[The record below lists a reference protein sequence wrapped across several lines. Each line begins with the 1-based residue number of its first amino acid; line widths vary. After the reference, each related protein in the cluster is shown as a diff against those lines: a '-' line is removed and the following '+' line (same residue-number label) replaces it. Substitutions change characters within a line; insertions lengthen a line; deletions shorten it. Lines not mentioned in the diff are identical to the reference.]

1 MLKLILTGACA
12 LAAALLPQAGGHA
25 DDDKGPIMAEVT
37 EWQFEHFFELP
48 EVPEPSGLCFCPESQ
63 TIFAVD
69 DGGIGREPGLYELD
83 LDGKVLRSLQF
94 GKDLEGVCFC
104 PLDGMIYV
112 ADEADERVWQ
122 VDRSGAVL
130 QTLGSFTV
138 NRTLDGDDF
147 LKAGGNGFEGIE
159 FMADVSAPG
168 GGYFLL
174 LNQDDPHALV
184 RVDYQRSQEL
194 GDSREVFMNAAWELE
209 PINCGEVRFDP
220 AENELWVV
228 HSWMNTAE
236 VLDPVTLNL
245 KRWEVM
251 PGAAQEGL
259 CFDTQHRMWVG
270 QDLGGV
276 ARYVM
281 GVATEE

>member
-1 MLKLILTGACA
+1 MLKFLLCGACA
-12 LAAALLPQAGGHA
+12 AAAALAPSAGGHS

-37 EWQFEHFFELP
+37 EWQFEAFFELP
-48 EVPEPSGLCFCPESQ
+48 EVPEPSGLCFCPDTQ

-69 DGGIGREPGLYELD
+69 DGGVGREPGLYELD
-83 LDGKVLRSLQF
+83 QDCRVLRSLSF

-112 ADEADERVWQ
+112 ADEADERVWR
-122 VDRSGAVL
+122 VRRSGAEL
-130 QTLGSFTV
+130 ALAGSFSV
-138 NRTLDGDDF
+138 SREYQGQEF
-147 LKAGGNGFEGIE
+147 LEAGGNGFEGIE
-159 FMADVSAPG
+159 FMTATSAS
-168 GGYFLL
+168 GYFLL

-184 RVDYQRSQEL
+184 QVEYSDTQNTEDQAA
-194 GDSREVFMNAAWELE
+194 VPIQQAWELE

-236 VLDPVTLNL
+236 VLDPITMDLL
-245 KRWEVM
+245 RWEVM

-259 CFDTQHRMWVG
+259 CFDEQHRMWVG

-281 GVATEE
+281 GEK